1 MKLIT
6 FSLWGAD
13 LKYLIGAL
21 KNADLAKTIY
31 PGWICRFYVA
41 ESVPY
46 HFVKD
51 LEDKDNCEVFY
62 RPGPG
67 DWKSMFWRFEPAA
80 EDNVD
85 VMISRDTDSRLN
97 MREYEA
103 VKAWLASDKGFHI
116 MRDHPWHKYHVLG
129 GMWGTKKGTLPDMK
143 ELINSFAQQDAYGT
157 DYQFFTESI
166 FPRIEHDCLIHDE
179 FFTGNP
185 FPSPRDGLKFVGQ
198 VFDENDETVLEHLE
212 VLRKHIG

>member
-6 FSLWGAD
+6 FSLWGTD
-13 LKYLIGAL
+13 LKYLVGAQ
-21 KNADLAKTIY
+21 KNADLAAKIY
-31 PGWICRFYVA
+31 PEWVCRFYVA

-46 HFVKD
+46 SFV
-51 LEDKDNCEVFY
+51 
-62 RPGPG
+62 
-67 DWKSMFWRFEPAA
+67 A
-80 EDNVD
+80 
-85 VMISRDTDSRLN
+85 
-97 MREYEA
+97 
-103 VKAWLASDKGFHI
+103 
-116 MRDHPWHKYHVLG
+116 DHPWHKYHVLG

>member
-51 LEDKDNCEVFY
+51 LEDKDNCEVFF

-67 DWKSMFWRFEPAA
+67 DWKSMFWRFEPAS
-80 EDNVD
+80 EDNVE
-85 VMISRDTDSRLN
+85 VMISRDTDSRLS
-97 MREYEA
+97 MREKLA
-103 VKAWLASDKGFHI
+103 VDEWLASPKGFHV
-116 MRDHPWHKYHVLG
+116 MRDHPWHKFPVLG
-129 GMWGTKKGTLPDMK
+129 GMWGVKRGVLPEMK
-143 ELINSFAQQDAYGT
+143 ELIDSFDQQNKYGT
-157 DYQFFTESI
+157 DYEFFA
-166 FPRIEHDCLIHDE
+166 DLIIPIVKDNFLAHDE
-179 FFTGNP
+179 FFDGTP
-185 FPSPRDGLKFVGQ
+185 FPSPRENYEFVGQ
-198 VFDENDETVLEHLE
+198 VFNEEDETVLEH
-212 VLRKHIG
+212 VQILRAHIE